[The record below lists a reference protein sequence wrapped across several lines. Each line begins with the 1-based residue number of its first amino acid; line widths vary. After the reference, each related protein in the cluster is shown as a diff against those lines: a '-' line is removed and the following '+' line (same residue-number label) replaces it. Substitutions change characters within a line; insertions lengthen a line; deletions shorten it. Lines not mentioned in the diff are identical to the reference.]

1 MKNILIV
8 FLFIAFQYTNL
19 FPQQLALNNPDKFLD
34 IHKIKEADS
43 TNLKQHHKPEGPP
56 FSFAQEFGIK
66 AGIGFPTV
74 YETNEVNY
82 YRNKLNHES
91 NPSFILTLRF
101 NWHLVG
107 NLHIAWEPGVI
118 EKSGKI
124 TGLALGFDA
133 QYNDVYGYE
142 EYKLWNIENS
152 VLLNYDLY
160 TVKNVKINIYLGPGI
175 SWNIS
180 DNQQFIASEFPI
192 THYYTDYPYFDYVKP
207 YINNTGPYITTGI
220 NLGYRKFQIDL
231 RYIKEYS
238 DLGVTGIGTHKSY
251 LFCFLVGYVL

>member
-1 MKNILIV
+1 MMKKLLIVCSIMLLSGINLFAQQPGTKIDYGLSNILQTYKV
-8 FLFIAFQYTNL
+8 NYHKDESKQKSDPPFLFA
-19 FPQQLALNNPDKFLD
+19 QQ
-34 IHKIKEADS
+34 I
-43 TNLKQHHKPEGPP
+43 
-56 FSFAQEFGIK
+56 GIK
-66 AGIGFPTV
+66 VGIGFPTV